1 MTDILLQEDKD
12 NRQRALD
19 IASFIVEAPAGA
31 GKTELLTQRF
41 LRLLET
47 VDEPEEIIAITFTRK
62 AAGEM
67 RQRIQESLHAA
78 HAGVLPDAEHKR
90 MTFDLACKAL
100 ARSAERGWQLETQ
113 PGRLR
118 LTTIDAL
125 CASLARQMPL
135 LSRFGAQPSVAED
148 ARRHYDEAAR
158 RALDH
163 LEDNDVHAQ
172 NIAIALGYLDNDVTR
187 LARLLADMLARREQW
202 REIAQLEQPE
212 TAIEDAVCALVNE
225 ELALIAMTLSDAWQ
239 NRLMPLARFA
249 AAQLTQSG
257 ENQAMQIQRLLD
269 WAEPLSPEVT
279 QLDAWR
285 ALADLLLTQKNELRK
300 TVRVNEGFPPGKEFK
315 AQKDAMLAFLAEV
328 DSSAV
333 IALQRIRDLPRVG
346 NSAGNADGHSQYDII
361 KALVGLMKLAAAELW
376 LVFRENGEVDFG
388 ELSAR
393 AISALGDEFDPT
405 ELGLRLDYRIRHLLV
420 DEFQD
425 TSPMQ
430 IELLKRLTAG
440 WQMDD
445 GRTLFAVGDPMQSIY
460 RFRKADVGLF
470 LGVAKTGIGRLSL
483 TPLRLS
489 RNNRSCP
496 AVVGWINAHF
506 PQVFPAADEPLRG
519 EITYRPFVAT
529 RENLPEAGVSVHL
542 VAVDQA
548 ADGQTVARRE
558 AQKVIALIREEWR
571 QDPQRQIA
579 VLVRARDHLTALVTA
594 LRQQTDWHFSAVD
607 IEPLVGRQIVQD
619 LIALTRALHHRG
631 DRLNWLAIL
640 RAPWCGLT
648 LADLFALAGDDHVAT
663 IWSLMN
669 DASRVARLSA
679 DGQLRVQFMRSV
691 LHEALAGQGRQRR
704 RVWVEHVWRQL
715 GGPQC
720 LMCGSSQKSMLQDA
734 HAFFNRL
741 DALDATGRFSVDSL
755 EDDMAALFAAV
766 DAAADGRLQLMTIH
780 KSKGL
785 EFDTVILPG
794 LHKKS
799 SMRDAPL
806 LAWDTFAL
814 SSGERLVA
822 APVNTRRANK
832 AEPTVYGFLQKLEE
846 ERKSNEEARVLYVA
860 ATRAVRRLHLVGGVW
875 EAKER
880 AADKGEFAPPLAGT
894 PLARLWPVLTAASP
908 PGGEG
913 ARSAANQ
920 DDGARTSDW
929 AIDLATFVPRLI
941 RQKNLPARTPKA
953 DLSALLFSPLAAPDV
968 TDIFAAGT
976 TTDALAA
983 AIGTLTHA
991 FLEQM
996 AGQVDRWDEARLNGL
1011 QPVAAS
1017 WLASRG
1023 WSSADAGHGAAR
1035 VVRMLHTTVI
1045 SEAGRWLLAT
1055 HENAGAELAL
1065 SKVGVGDT
1073 LHGASTLG
1081 AENLLGTIATTE
1093 TRVIDRT
1100 FIDNGVRWII
1110 DYKTADLGAQASDRE
1125 FAAHA
1130 ERFRAQLENYSALF
1144 HEEGLPLQL
1153 AIFYVAH
1160 GKLVPLEQGFSHAS
1174 D

>member
-1 MTDILLQEDKD
+1 MINALLQEDQK

-19 IASFIVEAPAGA
+19 MASFIVEAPAGA

-41 LRLLET
+41 LRLLAT

-78 HAGVLPDAEHKR
+78 HAGVLPNAEHKR
-90 MTFDLACKAL
+90 ITFDLACKAL
-100 ARSAERGWQLETQ
+100 ARSAECGWQLETQ

-135 LSRFGAQPSVAED
+135 LSRFGAQPGVAED

-163 LEDNDVHAQ
+163 LEDNDAHAQ
-172 NIAIALGYLDNDVTR
+172 NVATALGYLDNDVTR
-187 LARLLADMLARREQW
+187 LVSLLADMLARREQW
-202 REIAQLEQPE
+202 REITQLEQPE
-212 TAIEDAVCALVNE
+212 AAIDDAICALVNE
-225 ELALIAMTLSDAWQ
+225 ELALIATTLNDAWQ
-239 NRLMPLARFA
+239 SRLMPLARFA
-249 AAQLTQSG
+249 AAQLG
-257 ENQAMQIQRLLD
+257 EAGNGVLLD
-269 WAEPLSPEVT
+269 WAASLLPDVT
-279 QLDAWR
+279 QLAAWR
-285 ALADLLLTQKNELRK
+285 ALADLLLTQKNEPRK

-328 DSSAV
+328 DRSAV
-333 IALQRIRDLPRVG
+333 IALQRIRDLPQTG
-346 NSAGNADGHSQYDII
+346 NSVKNAAEHSQDEII

-440 WQMDD
+440 WQPND

-460 RFRKADVGLF
+460 RFRKADVSLF
-470 LGVAKTGIGRLSL
+470 LRVAKTGIGELHL

-496 AVVGWINAHF
+496 AVVDWINAHF
-506 PQVFPAADEPLRG
+506 PQVFPVADEPLRG

-529 RENLPEAGVSVHL
+529 RESLPQAGVSVHL

-548 ADGQTVARRE
+548 ADGQMVARRE
-558 AQKVIALIREEWR
+558 AQKMIAVIREEWQ

-619 LIALTRALHHRG
+619 LMALTRALHHRG

-648 LADLFALAGDDHVAT
+648 LADLFALAGDDHAAT

-669 DASRVARLSA
+669 DAPRVARLSA
-679 DGQLRVQFMRSV
+679 DGQLRVQFMQSV
-691 LHEALAGQGRQRR
+691 LAEALAGQGRQRR
-704 RVWVEHVWRQL
+704 RVWVENVWQQL

-720 LMCGSSQKSMLQDA
+720 LMHENSQKSMQQDA

-741 DALDATGRFSVDSL
+741 DTLDAAGRFAVDSL
-755 EDDMAALFAAV
+755 EDDMTALFAAV

-799 SMRDAPL
+799 SGRDVPL

-814 SSGERLVA
+814 TSGERLVA
-822 APVNTRRANK
+822 APVNARRANK
-832 AEPTVYGFLQKLEE
+832 AEPTVYDFLQKLEQ

-860 ATRAVRRLHLVGGVW
+860 ATRAVRRLHLVAGVW
-875 EAKER
+875 ESKEG
-880 AADKGEFAPPLAGT
+880 ATEGGGFAPPLAGT
-894 PLARLWPVLTAASP
+894 PLARLWPTLTAARLPS
-908 PGGEG
+908 GEE
-913 ARSAANQ
+913 APSAVAP
-920 DDGARTSDW
+920 DDGVNASDL
-929 AIDLATFVPRLI
+929 ITDLATFVPQLV
-941 RQKNLPARTPKA
+941 RQKNLPARALKA
-953 DLSALLFSPLAAPDV
+953 DSSALLSSPLASPNV
-968 TDIFAAGT
+968 TDTFAAGT

-983 AIGTLTHA
+983 ALGTLTHA

-996 AGQVDRWDEARLNGL
+996 AGQVDKWDDARLNGL
-1011 QPVAAS
+1011 QPAAAS

-1023 WSSADAGHGAAR
+1023 WASADASRGAAR
-1035 VVRMLHTTVI
+1035 VVRMLHATVT
-1045 SEAGRWLLAT
+1045 SEAGRWLLAA
-1055 HENAGAELAL
+1055 HESAGTELAL
-1065 SKVGVGDT
+1065 SKVGAGDT
-1073 LHGASTLG
+1073 PHGTSTWG
-1081 AENLLGTIATTE
+1081 AENSLGTMNTME

-1110 DYKTADLGAQASDRE
+1110 DYKTADLGAQASDMA
-1125 FAAHA
+1125 FVAHA
-1130 ERFRAQLENYSALF
+1130 ERFRAQLERYSALF
-1144 HEEGLPLQL
+1144 TEESLPPQL

-1160 GKLVPLEQGFSHAS
+1160 GKLVPLAQRFSHVN

>member
-1 MTDILLQEDKD
+1 MIDALLREDED
-12 NRQRALD
+12 NRRRALEMD
-19 IASFIVEAPAGA
+19 SFIVEAPAGA

-41 LRLLET
+41 LRLLAT

-78 HAGVLPDAEHKR
+78 HAGVMPDAAHKR
-90 MTFDLACKAL
+90 ITFDLACKAL
-100 ARSAERGWQLETQ
+100 ARSAECGWQLETQ

-135 LSRFGAQPSVAED
+135 LSRFGAQPGVAED
-148 ARRHYDEAAR
+148 ARHHYIEAAR

-163 LEDNDVHAQ
+163 LEDNDAHAQ
-172 NIAIALGYLDNDVTR
+172 KVAIVLGYLDNDVTR
-187 LARLLADMLARREQW
+187 LVNLLSDMLARREQW

-212 TAIEDAVCALVNE
+212 AAIEDAVCALVNE
-225 ELALIAMTLSDAWQ
+225 ELALIATTLNDAWQ

-249 AAQLTQSG
+249 AVRLAQSDDQSG
-257 ENQAMQIQRLLD
+257 EESATRIQRLQD
-269 WAEPLSPEVT
+269 WAEPLLPDVT
-279 QLDAWR
+279 QLADWR
-285 ALADLLLTQKNELRK
+285 ALAALSLTQKNEPRK
-300 TVRVNEGFPPGKEFK
+300 TVTVKNGFPADKEFK
-315 AQKDAMLAFLAEV
+315 AQKDAMLAFLAAL
-328 DSSAV
+328 DSAV
-333 IALQRIRDLPRVG
+333 VTALQRIRDLPQVEH
-346 NSAGNADGHSQYDII
+346 AGEHSQDEII
-361 KALVGLMKLAAAELW
+361 QALVGLMKLAAAELW

-393 AISALGDEFDPT
+393 AITALGDEFDPT
-405 ELGLRLDYRIRHLLV
+405 DLGLRLDYRIRHLLV

-440 WQMDD
+440 WQPND

-470 LGVAKTGIGRLSL
+470 LHVAKTGIGGLPL
-483 TPLRLS
+483 TLLRLS

-496 AVVGWINAHF
+496 AVVDWINAHF
-506 PQVFPAADEPLRG
+506 PPVFPAADEPLRG
-519 EITYRPFVAT
+519 EIAYRPFVAT
-529 RENLPEAGVSVHL
+529 RETLPQAGVSVHL
-542 VAVDQA
+542 VAVDQS
-548 ADGQTVARRE
+548 ADGETVARHE
-558 AQKVIALIREEWR
+558 AQKMIALISEEWR

-579 VLVRARDHLTALVTA
+579 VLVRARDHLAALVTA
-594 LRQQTDWHFSAVD
+594 LRQHTDWHFSAVD

-648 LADLFALAGDDHVAT
+648 LADLFALAGDDHTAT

-669 DASRVARLSA
+669 DARRVARLSA
-679 DGQLRVQFMRSV
+679 DGQLRVQFMQSV
-691 LHEALAGQGRQRR
+691 LTGALAGQGRQRR
-704 RVWVEHVWRQL
+704 RAWVENVWQQL

-720 LMCGSSQKSMLQDA
+720 LISENAQANRLQDA

-741 DALDATGRFSVDSL
+741 DTLDAAGRFAVDSL

-799 SMRDAPL
+799 SGRDAPL

-814 SSGERLVA
+814 TSGERLVA
-822 APVNTRRANK
+822 APVNARRANK
-832 AEPTVYGFLQKLEE
+832 AEPTVYDFLQKLEQ

-860 ATRAVRRLHLVGGVW
+860 ATRAVRRLHLVAGVW
-875 EAKER
+875 AGKEGTPGDG
-880 AADKGEFAPPLAGT
+880 AELAPPLAGT
-894 PLARLWPVLTAASP
+894 PLGRLWPTLSASKLSL
-908 PGGEG
+908 GEED
-913 ARSAANQ
+913 RSAVVQNVWAN
-920 DDGARTSDW
+920 ASDFDTDV
-929 AIDLATFVPRLI
+929 ASDVASDLATFVPQLV
-941 RQKNLPARTPKA
+941 RQKNLPVRMLKP
-953 DLSALLFSPLAAPDV
+953 DSSVLSALSPPLTPPNT
-968 TDIFAAGT
+968 TDTFAQET

-983 AIGTLTHA
+983 ALGTLTHA
-991 FLEQM
+991 CLEQM
-996 AGQVDRWDEARLNGL
+996 AGQVDVWDEARLNGL
-1011 QPVAAS
+1011 QPAAES

-1023 WSSADAGHGAAR
+1023 WAPAEASRGAAR
-1035 VVRMLHTTVI
+1035 VVAMLRTAVT
-1045 SEAGRWLLAT
+1045 SEAGRWLLAA
-1055 HENAGAELAL
+1055 HENAAAELAL
-1065 SKVGVGDT
+1065 SKVGATDT
-1073 LHGASTLG
+1073 AESLG
-1081 AENLLGTIATTE
+1081 SME
-1093 TRVIDRT
+1093 TRVVDRT
-1100 FIDNGVRWII
+1100 FTDSGVRWII
-1110 DYKTADLGAQASDRE
+1110 DYKTADLGPQPSEAQ

-1130 ERFRAQLENYSALF
+1130 ERFRAQLERYSHLF
-1144 HEEGLPLQL
+1144 KGENLPQQL
-1153 AIFYVAH
+1153 GIFYVAH
-1160 GKLVPLEQGFSHAS
+1160 GRLVRLAHHLCSAAG